1 TQNTKHKLIKYPKSS
16 IIFKSSEKPE
26 NYFYVI
32 IKGKTLSFNNFI
44 KDSNFFS
51 KNGDIIGLISSITN
65 EPYFSSIEAIE
76 DCELFEIKIDNIK
89 NIHNKNIIKK
99 ISNYLL
105 FTLEVWLSKYYNI
118 LINNKIDLYNKEDT
132 LLMAKIYK
140 NNGFEDA
147 GYKLCISHINTFQDC
162 ENCDDVVDF
171 LKHLKPASEPIKIDK
186 NVYKFQKG
194 YCLYT
199 ELDIIN
205 NIYCIKSGKIGI
217 YNIINS
223 KHTVGVIYKSN
234 HILNFVNPKLEYKPL
249 FITAIVLEESVVE
262 ILPYD
267 DFLEKLYTDI
277 SLRLDYIKMNS
288 MKIITTILKI
298 KALNKKNIKEKI
310 IVLIYS
316 ILKIETLFNDNKT
329 IKLSYSYEDIKNM
342 LKLSI
347 SYTEIYLL
355 LKNIN
360 YIETDLFNNIIITDA
375 ESYLNE
381 YSNYI

>member
-1 TQNTKHKLIKYPKSS
+1 M
-16 IIFKSSEKPE
+16 
-26 NYFYVI
+26 
-32 IKGKTLSFNNFI
+32 
-44 KDSNFFS
+44 
-51 KNGDIIGLISSITN
+51 ISSVTN
-65 EPYFSSIEAIE
+65 EPYFSLIEAVE
-76 DCELFEIKIDNIK
+76 DCELLEIKIENINKIDN
-89 NIHNKNIIKK
+89 HNIIKR
-99 ISNYLL
+99 ISSYLL

-147 GYKLCISHINTFQDC
+147 CYKLCISHINTFKDC
-162 ENCDDVVDF
+162 ENCDNVIEF
-171 LKHLKPASEPIKIDK
+171 LKNLKPADEPIKVDK
-186 NVYKFQKG
+186 NIYKFSKG

-223 KHTVGVIYKSN
+223 KQTAGVVYKSN

-249 FITAIVLEESVVE
+249 FITAIVLEESVIE
-262 ILPYD
+262 ILTYN
-267 DFLEKLYTDI
+267 DFIKKLYTDI

-288 MKIITTILKI
+288 IKIITTILKI
-298 KALNKKNIKEKI
+298 KALNKKNVKEKI
-310 IVLIYS
+310 IVLIFA

-342 LKLSI
+342 LNLSI
-347 SYTEIYLL
+347 SNNEIYLL

-360 YIETDLFNNIIITDA
+360 YIETDLFNNIIITDS

-381 YSNYI
+381 YSNYIE